1 MRKVDDEKKSA
12 ARTPTDWN
20 AARSCQQKLG
30 IILILYVSESIEK
43 RALPMVVDDKN
54 CFKIV
59 KHENKNNNIFT
70 YVTTQQVE
78 IQRDEN

>member
-1 MRKVDDEKKSA
+1 
-12 ARTPTDWN
+12 
-20 AARSCQQKLG
+20 
-30 IILILYVSESIEK
+30 
-43 RALPMVVDDKN
+43 MVVDDKN